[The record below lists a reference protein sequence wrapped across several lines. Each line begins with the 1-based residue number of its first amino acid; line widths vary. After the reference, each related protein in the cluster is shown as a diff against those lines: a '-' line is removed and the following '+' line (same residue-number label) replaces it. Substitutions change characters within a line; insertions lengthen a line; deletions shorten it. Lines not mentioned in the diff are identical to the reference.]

1 MVDGFIS
8 RLAKSL
14 PESQTREPFALYS
27 RVAHV
32 YPRHDES
39 NWVSSHND
47 LKPENILFDGDRV
60 WLVDWEA
67 AFLNDRYVD
76 LAVVANFGVNSEADE
91 QAYLQR
97 YFGESAGEYR
107 LARFFLMRQVAHI
120 FYAIVF
126 LSLAAVAGKAI
137 VLELGRPEDALAEYE
152 KSMRV
157 DPNRFNVLYG
167 AVRAAELSNQREK
180 ATAYFAQ
187 LLANCA
193 GGAHSDRP
201 EIAHAK
207 PLPAPIDGYKLDRV
221 RFHHGMVALN
231 NRWRTS

>member
-1 MVDGFIS
+1 M
-8 RLAKSL
+8 
-14 PESQTREPFALYS
+14 
-27 RVAHV
+27 
-32 YPRHDES
+32 
-39 NWVSSHND
+39 SSHND

-76 LAVVANFGVNSEADE
+76 LAVVANFAVNSEADE
-91 QAYLQR
+91 QAYLER
-97 YFGESAGEYR
+97 YFGESAGAYR
-107 LARFFLMRQVAHI
+107 LARFFLMCQVAHI

-167 AVRAAELSNQREK
+167 AVRAAELSNERQK
-180 ATAYFAQ
+180 AAAYFAQ
-187 LLANCA
+187 LLANCS
-193 GGAHSDRP
+193 GEAHSDRP
-201 EIAHAK
+201 ELAEAK
-207 PLPAPIDGYKLDRV
+207 SFLAGD
-221 RFHHGMVALN
+221 
-231 NRWRTS
+231 